1 MSDFVRSTSSI
12 RIERPVEVVRAQFR
26 DIDHRIRN
34 NVHPDIQYEW
44 TPGEPGQRKV
54 RTTFHILG
62 VPQHDVSL
70 LEDAPDGSVV
80 MRCIEGKNAQLV
92 LTHRFTALGPNTT
105 GVEVTAEIPAERARG
120 LLGSLVVAGL
130 RQVIRKALAE
140 DKRDLEGDQFVAG
153 KAAGNLDR
161 ALALLR
167 PAASGTASFVRPL
180 SERPVVARRAVLDAT
195 CLIAVADGRFEP
207 GELDALVRVADLIG
221 AAGERAWIEERT
233 RELGKLAASPGIVQ
247 EAARVGRELVAQGV
261 ALEGITT
268 AVVVALVSEG
278 MSLGELELLRELARV
293 AGVSEGG
300 LPAVIESAER
310 ALMSAA

>member
-1 MSDFVRSTSSI
+1 MSESVRISALV
-12 RIERPVEVVRAQFR
+12 RIERPVDVVRQQFR

-44 TPGEPGQRKV
+44 VPTDSGERKV

-80 MRCIEGKNAQLV
+80 MRCIEGKNAEVVLV
-92 LTHRFTALGPNTT
+92 HRFVAVTPHATT
-105 GVEVTAEIPAERARG
+105 VETTAEVPAERARG
-120 LLGSLVVAGL
+120 LLGSLVMSGL
-130 RQVIRKALAE
+130 RQVLRKALAE
-140 DKRDLEGDQFVAG
+140 DKRDLEGDHFVAG

-167 PAASGTASFVRPL
+167 PAAQGGASFVRPL
-180 SERPVVARRAVLDAT
+180 NERSIAARRAVLEAT
-195 CLIAVADGRFEP
+195 CLIAVADGRVEP
-207 GELDALVRVADLIG
+207 GELDAARRVADLIG
-221 AAGERAWIEERT
+221 AASERDWLETRA
-233 RELGKLAASPGIVQ
+233 RELAALAVSPRIVE
-247 EAARVGRELVAQGV
+247 EATRIGRELVAQSV

-268 AVVVALVSEG
+268 AVVVALVSDG

-293 AGVSEGG
+293 AGVSEGA

-310 ALMSAA
+310 ALMTTS